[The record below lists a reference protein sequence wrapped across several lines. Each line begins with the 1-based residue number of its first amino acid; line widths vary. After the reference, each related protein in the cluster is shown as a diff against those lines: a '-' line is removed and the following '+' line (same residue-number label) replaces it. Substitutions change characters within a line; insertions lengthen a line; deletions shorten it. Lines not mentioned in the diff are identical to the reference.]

1 METLRQSSHYFPL
14 EWVLRQGWRQTGT
27 QPDTTYHV
35 AMRQSLPVSSQAP
48 SPPSDW
54 LSTDAL
60 SVFCLTKERK
70 LLGEFFCKLRTTAR
84 FIVILT
90 MIQESLHH
98 PAQLILT
105 SVVTGHWAIVN
116 LKVIQSRYQVPVSGR
131 LKCDPTVFL
140 CRAVFV
146 DKKRKL

>member
-27 QPDTTYHV
+27 QADTTYHV

-70 LLGEFFCKLRTTAR
+70 LLGEFFCKLGTTAKL
-84 FIVILT
+84 IVILT

-98 PAQLILT
+98 PATAHINVCGDGTL
-105 SVVTGHWAIVN
+105 SHC
-116 LKVIQSRYQVPVSGR
+116 QSEGNSISLSSPSQWEVEVWPNSIFVSS
-131 LKCDPTVFL
+131 CF
-140 CRAVFV
+140 CW
-146 DKKRKL
+146 